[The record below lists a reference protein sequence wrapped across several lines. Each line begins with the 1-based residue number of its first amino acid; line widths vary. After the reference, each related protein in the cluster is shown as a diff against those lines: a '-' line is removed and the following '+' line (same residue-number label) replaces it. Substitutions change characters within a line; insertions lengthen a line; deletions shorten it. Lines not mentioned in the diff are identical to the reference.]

1 MYATIKRPLKAS
13 CPRGHGPS
21 FMRGRTVSHYN
32 IIEKIGSGNMGVVFK
47 AQDLRL
53 GRLVAL
59 KFLSPGLSFEA
70 EAKERFAHEATA
82 ASALDHP
89 NICTIHEISES
100 ELGQVFIAMA
110 YYDGE
115 TLEEKLKRGSLPL
128 AEVRDLAIQTASGL
142 AKLHSEGIVHLDIK
156 PANLLITNEGKV
168 KIIDFGLAKLGGSR
182 TAAGGTIAGTPLY
195 MSPEQIVGREIDHRT
210 EIWSLG
216 VVLYEMIAGK
226 LPFEES
232 RFEAIVYAVLNE
244 EFRPMKH
251 FRDKLPD
258 HLEKVVRKALAKN
271 ADERYQQADELI
283 ADLVAARG
291 IPHGPMAA
299 AKPPSGAK
307 PAKCALQH
315 RPNAR
320 QA

>member
-1 MYATIKRPLKAS
+1 MCATVTRPPKAS
-13 CPRGHGPS
+13 YPRGHGLS
-21 FMRGRTVSHYN
+21 FVRGRTVSHYN

-89 NICTIHEISES
+89 NICAIHEISES
-100 ELGQVFIAMA
+100 ETGQVFIAMA

-115 TLEEKLKRGSLPL
+115 TLEEKLKRGRLPL
-128 AEVRDLAIQTASGL
+128 PELQDLAIQTASGL
-142 AKLHSEGIVHLDIK
+142 AKLHSEGIAHLDIK

-182 TAAGGTIAGTPLY
+182 IATERTIVGTPLY
-195 MSPEQIVGREIDHRT
+195 MSPEQIGGRKIDHRT
-210 EIWSLG
+210 DIWSLG
-216 VVLYEMIAGK
+216 VVLYEMATGK

-244 EFRPMKH
+244 DFRPMKH
-251 FRDKLPD
+251 FRDELPD

-271 ADERYQQADELI
+271 AEDRYQQADELI

-291 IPHGPMAA
+291 KSGGPTGGQAA
-299 AKPPSGAK
+299 WRSKTS
-307 PAKCALQH
+307 
-315 RPNAR
+315 
-320 QA
+320 